1 MTHLLFLSLSVVLRY
16 NYHRGEK
23 RVKRQYI
30 SIIILLA
37 MVTLLFSIFI
47 IRSCNREGDNPS
59 SLPLD
64 SNVVDWSG
72 NQQLP
77 NGSSSTGKICIPGF
91 DSLVFV
97 ANQTSQK
104 VNFYNPAVNG
114 DRLFKMTLYIDYK
127 PYWMS
132 GYCPSGSGYYDIELT
147 EPIVAGEYSAYLQIE
162 CFKPDG
168 SQLNGARVTFNL
180 KVTEEKAE

>member
-1 MTHLLFLSLSVVLRY
+1 M
-16 NYHRGEK
+16 K
-23 RVKRQYI
+23 RRHI
-30 SIIILLA
+30 FFIILLIV
-37 MVTLLFSIFI
+37 VTLLLSIFI
-47 IRSCNREGDNPS
+47 IRSCNREGENPS
-59 SLPLD
+59 VLPLD

-72 NQQLP
+72 NQSLP
-77 NGSSSTGKICIPGF
+77 NGSSSSGRICIPGF

-97 ANQTSQK
+97 ANQKSQK

-114 DRLFKMTLYIDYK
+114 DRLFKMTLYIDDE

-132 GYCPSGSGYYDIELT
+132 GYCPAGSGYYDIELN

-180 KVTEEKAE
+180 KVTEEKTE